1 MFKKNTQNLKK
12 LIWQNSLLALVLL
25 LSMNISGQVI
35 GQEFLVFFLNM
46 FIYFN

>member
-25 LSMNISGQVI
+25 LSMNIIQLKFRH
-35 GQEFLVFFLNM
+35 Q
-46 FIYFN
+46 